1 MEYAR
6 CNIPSIKDE
15 STVEAIARE
24 FCSNGRKKQEA
35 LASIGYADS
44 YATESGRGCEV
55 VFSNVRVKQAISRI
69 DAIQAQIGHRTV
81 KNLDAMYQNA
91 HDVAET
97 MKNPNAMAT
106 NITGIARLYNMDQPA
121 DGDTTQP
128 LSPEQRTAA
137 MAAAKAATGPKLSK
151 ETG

>member
-1 MEYAR
+1 M
-6 CNIPSIKDE
+6 PSIKDQ
-15 STVEAIARE
+15 STVDMIARVFCGEGKRNKTETLRFVGYSEGYADNGLGHGTVFGNIRVKAAIARID
-24 FCSNGRKKQEA
+24 A
-35 LASIGYADS
+35 
-44 YATESGRGCEV
+44 
-55 VFSNVRVKQAISRI
+55 KQAE
-69 DAIQAQIGHRTV
+69 IGHRTIAG
-81 KNLDAMYQNA
+81 LDKMYQNA

-128 LSPEQRTAA
+128 LSPEQRAAA
-137 MAAAKAATGPKLSK
+137 MAAAKAATGPKLAK